1 MVTVFGHTYTIVA
14 KLLMISYR
22 NKLCWMIL
30 FEYFELTK
38 LRFGQTTK
46 KTKEKIVVR
55 LDDLDLLNVWKP
67 TN

>member
-1 MVTVFGHTYTIVA
+1 
-14 KLLMISYR
+14 
-22 NKLCWMIL
+22 MIL

-55 LDDLDLLNVWKP
+55 LDDLDLHVPNMYLSQRFQILYYTVCKIGY
-67 TN
+67 TKV